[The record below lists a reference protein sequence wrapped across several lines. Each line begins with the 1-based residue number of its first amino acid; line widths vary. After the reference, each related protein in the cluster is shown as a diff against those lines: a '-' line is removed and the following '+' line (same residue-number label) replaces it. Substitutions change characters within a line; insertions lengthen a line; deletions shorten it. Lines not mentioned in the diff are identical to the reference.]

1 MKGTPES
8 RPTDAER
15 PIQTPRTLALLAIS
29 WMFLYG
35 AIGTGLVGPNR
46 PAVEREFGLSHAQFG
61 GAFALIQIVCS
72 SGALVVSLRMRAFH
86 RGSALSLSLLLQ
98 TVGFFRVFTSA
109 APQGLI
115 FGWGLITLGAILG
128 FVSNSLSQDL
138 WPDSPRR
145 GVLLLHGM
153 DASGKV
159 VGPLVAAICLSRGWR
174 WSFFIAGTA
183 TFGLLLLSL
192 FAQKRLPRRSAPSS
206 SLQNDPV
213 NRRHL
218 FASGILPFALLTG
231 ANVSFATLVPTY
243 CQAVFG
249 MDARLASLFLGIH
262 LSGMALGRF
271 IFFHF
276 HQCLSPNVVIRVCLA
291 TGLFIFL
298 GFPGASL
305 PLLGLSLFGV
315 GGMFSGIWPTYYSQ
329 ASRYFKSEPHL
340 LDLGSALGGNL
351 GSAACVLMS
360 SLIAERSVF
369 GSLVFG
375 PAALWLFGL
384 LYFSGP
390 LSKSAPADV
399 SSRRV

>member
-1 MKGTPES
+1 
-8 RPTDAER
+8 
-15 PIQTPRTLALLAIS
+15 
-29 WMFLYG
+29 
-35 AIGTGLVGPNR
+35 
-46 PAVEREFGLSHAQFG
+46 
-61 GAFALIQIVCS
+61 
-72 SGALVVSLRMRAFH
+72 MRNFH

-109 APQGLI
+109 TPQGLI
-115 FGWGLITLGAILG
+115 FGWGTITLGAILG
-128 FVSNSLSQDL
+128 FVSNSLSKDV
-138 WPDSPRR
+138 WPDTPRR
-145 GVLLLHGM
+145 GVLLLHGL

-174 WSFFIAGTA
+174 WSFCIAGLA
-183 TFGLLLLSL
+183 TLGLFLLSL
-192 FAQKRLPRRSAPSS
+192 VAQKRMSKRSEPLKSP
-206 SLQNDPV
+206 QHNPI

-218 FASGILPFALLTG
+218 LAFGILPFVLLTG

-243 CQAVFG
+243 CQTVFG
-249 MDARLASLFLGIH
+249 MDARVASLFLGLH

-271 IFFHF
+271 VFFRF
-276 HQCLSPNVVIRVCLA
+276 HERLSPNAVLRVCLG

-298 GFPGASL
+298 GFPQTPI

-315 GGMFSGIWPTYYSQ
+315 GGMFSGIWPTYYGQ

-351 GSAACVLMS
+351 GSAACVLAS

-369 GSLVFG
+369 LSLVFG

-384 LYFSGP
+384 LYFFGP
-390 LSKSAPADV
+390 LSQPFRDDV
-399 SSRRV
+399 IRRT